1 MQSVL
6 TELNGIVQEVLG
18 GIASKV
24 LLGRIAAILAEGAST
39 KEGLVQA
46 CTKIEKMVN
55 LFIGAD
61 KAQVIGKRFREIL
74 ARTTF

>member
-18 GIASKV
+18 GVASKV
-24 LLGRIAAILAEGAST
+24 LLGRIAALLAEGSST
-39 KEGLVQA
+39 REGLVEA
-46 CTKIEKMVN
+46 CTKVEKMVN

-61 KAQVIGKRFREIL
+61 KAQIIAKRFQETL
-74 ARTTF
+74 ARTPF